1 MDERGHHAV
10 RIELKVRRLVLVPAR
25 RHDVID
31 GLLAL
36 FLERDAR
43 LLGTHRIY
51 TVVELQHVILPDY
64 AASRTRSCGCSRSTG
79 VPLGMIPV
87 GSRMLHLRQWSWR
100 TCGATGHRRQSL
112 RLLAG
117 GRHSKELSR
126 R

>member
-1 MDERGHHAV
+1 MSAAPQTRRRRHPNYLPRRSQALGWLPSV
-10 RIELKVRRLVLVPAR
+10 RSLVLVPAQ

-36 FLERDAR
+36 FLERDTR

-87 GSRMLHLRQWSWR
+87 GF
-100 TCGATGHRRQSL
+100 SL
-112 RLLAG
+112 AI
-117 GRHSKELSR
+117 E
-126 R
+126 